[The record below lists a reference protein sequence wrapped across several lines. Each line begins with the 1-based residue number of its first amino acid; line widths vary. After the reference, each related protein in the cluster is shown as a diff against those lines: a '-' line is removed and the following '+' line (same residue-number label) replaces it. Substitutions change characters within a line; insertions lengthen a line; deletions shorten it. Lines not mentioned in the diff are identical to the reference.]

1 MLELSS
7 FFRTENRL
15 KSQEKACKNKNFCG
29 IVMQS
34 EKNEILELNQYMKS
48 DKMPNS
54 IYAEI
59 GSLIKKIDG
68 CTNNPENSST
78 TKIEGHIPCRYS
90 ISTIWAFDHI
100 ENKHNL
106 HPGKKDCMKMFCQS
120 LKENTQKT

>member
-1 MLELSS
+1 
-7 FFRTENRL
+7 
-15 KSQEKACKNKNFCG
+15 
-29 IVMQS
+29 MQS

-48 DKMPNS
+48 DKMPNI

-68 CTNNPENSST
+68 CINNPENSST

-106 HPGKKDCMKMFCQS
+106 HPGKKR
-120 LKENTQKT
+120 LYENVLSIFKRKHAKNLIDFEKKNMLPLTKKN